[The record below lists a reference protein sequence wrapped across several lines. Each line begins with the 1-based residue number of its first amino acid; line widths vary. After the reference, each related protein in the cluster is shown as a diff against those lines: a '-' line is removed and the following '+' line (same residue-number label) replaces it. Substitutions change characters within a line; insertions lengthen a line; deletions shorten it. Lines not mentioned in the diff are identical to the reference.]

1 MIHLTA
7 IEVVSKSFTTMVN
20 IKNRQERRSR
30 NVWLIMNTL
39 MFLRRLWRAHKSAN
53 STKPLASV
61 PTDPIMTTFY
71 PLYEVYPGNLIG
83 CSSNTTDPIANVKLS
98 NSCVFIWWCLVMK
111 RFFTFTALPFS
122 VVITFVELTQDDVV
136 ALGADLFIAILSSSE
151 IIYYFV
157 NRISKNNLFGVTVNF
172 CR

>member
-1 MIHLTA
+1 
-7 IEVVSKSFTTMVN
+7 
-20 IKNRQERRSR
+20 
-30 NVWLIMNTL
+30 
-39 MFLRRLWRAHKSAN
+39 
-53 STKPLASV
+53 
-61 PTDPIMTTFY
+61 
-71 PLYEVYPGNLIG
+71 
-83 CSSNTTDPIANVKLS
+83 
-98 NSCVFIWWCLVMK
+98 MK